1 MTSPLRQTLE
11 DTAAELYVRALK
23 LLPPDVKEA
32 LARAAAAETQPTA
45 KDILATIQHNIQVAE
60 DTSNIVCQDTG
71 TCVFFAK
78 CGARFPLDGAQ
89 IVDGIREGIA
99 RSTLEH
105 PLRPNMVHP
114 IQRTNTLNNVGTG
127 VPVIHFDFVADSN
140 RLDLLVVPKGSGSE
154 NQSFLKM
161 LIPADGLAGVKKFVL
176 ESVVAA
182 AGNPCPPTVVG
193 VGIGGTFDLCAAL
206 AKEAITRPVG
216 QPHPEPGIAQL
227 ERELLTAINETGIG
241 PMGLG
246 GDTTALA
253 VHVEIAH
260 THITQLPVAVNCQCW
275 AARRATARVSAEGGV
290 RYGFS
295 LMSG

>member
-1 MTSPLRQTLE
+1 MIPPLRQTVA

-32 LARAAAAETQPTA
+32 IDRAAAAEEEPTA
-45 KDILATIQHNIQVAE
+45 REILATIQRNIQVAE
-60 DTSNIVCQDTG
+60 ETDNIVCQDTG
-71 TCVFFAK
+71 TCVFFVK

-89 IVDGIREGIA
+89 IVDGIREGVA
-99 RSTLEH
+99 RATTEH
-105 PLRPNMVHP
+105 PLRPNLVHP
-114 IQRTNTLNNVGTG
+114 LQRINTLTNVGTR
-127 VPVIHFDFVADSN
+127 VPAVHFDFAADHD

-161 LIPADGLAGVKKFVL
+161 LIPADGPAGVKKFVL
-176 ESVVAA
+176 ESVITA

-193 VGIGGTFDLCAAL
+193 VGLGGTFDLCAAL

-216 QPHPEPGIAQL
+216 RPHPDADIAEL
-227 ERELLTAINETGIG
+227 ERELLAATNETGIG

-275 AARRATARVSAEGGV
+275 AARRAAARIPADGAVE
-290 RYGFS
+290 YGFS
-295 LMSG
+295 LAPG